1 MLGEAGSIASLA
13 GLLVSLLGLGF
24 ALLQLSRLRGE
35 TRAARDASEETRR
48 LLRRDSAGS
57 DLTRIG
63 ERIQGLIEIHRNGDR
78 SRALDR
84 YPEIY
89 RLLIAIRRNHP
100 NLSEEYRRQL
110 QEALATVR
118 DMQGKLEGLTGSSI
132 PQSAI
137 NNFNAALLLLQ
148 TELLVELQDRLE

>member
-1 MLGEAGSIASLA
+1 MLGEAGSIASLV
-13 GLLVSLLGLGF
+13 GLLVSLSGLGF

-35 TRAARDASEETRR
+35 TRAAREASEETRR

-63 ERIQGLIEIHRNGDR
+63 ERIQGLIEIHRSGDR
-78 SRALDR
+78 ARALDR

-100 NLSEEYRRQL
+100 NLSEEHRHLL
-110 QEALATVR
+110 QNSVR
-118 DMQGKLEGLTGSSI
+118 LIQNMEDELEGTAVVITLEQVRRLNRTLNYLRS
-132 PQSAI
+132 
-137 NNFNAALLLLQ
+137 
-148 TELLVELQDRLE
+148 TLLVELADLLE

>member
-13 GLLVSLLGLGF
+13 GLLVSLSGLGF

-35 TRAARDASEETRR
+35 TRAAREASEETRR
-48 LLRRDSAGS
+48 LLRRDSAGT
-57 DLTRIG
+57 DLTRLG
-63 ERIQGLIEIHRNGDR
+63 ERIQALIEMHRSGDR
-78 SRALDR
+78 ARALDR

-89 RLLIAIRRNHP
+89 RLLIEIRRNHP

-118 DMQGKLEGLTGSSI
+118 DMQGKLEGLAGSSI
-132 PQSAI
+132 PQSTI